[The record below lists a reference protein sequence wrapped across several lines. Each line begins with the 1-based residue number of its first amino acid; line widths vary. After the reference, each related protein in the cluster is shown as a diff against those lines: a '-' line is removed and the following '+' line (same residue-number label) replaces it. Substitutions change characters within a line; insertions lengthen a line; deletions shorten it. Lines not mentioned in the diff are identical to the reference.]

1 LVLNVI
7 VAKNAGFC
15 FGVRRAVEAVYKQL
29 DRPGKVYTYGPIIH
43 NPQVVEELKAKGV
56 VIVEDLYHIEEG
68 TIIIRSHG
76 VPPHVYQQMKEKGL
90 HVVDATCPYVKRV
103 HNLVSKYHSKGY
115 QIVIVGEKEHPEV
128 IGINGW
134 CGNSA
139 FVINDPEQ
147 VESLPHMARACVVAQ
162 TTTSHQKWDAIVE
175 RLHSKVDQLEVFNT
189 ICNTTAVRQAEAEA
203 IAKMVDVM
211 LVIGGKNSSNT
222 RKLYSICKAHCKK
235 TFAIETAKDIDVN
248 AIDPGDKVG
257 ITAGASTPDWII
269 KEVIDMVSQLNEEKT
284 GSTLNEEQR
293 EDAQVSGGQ
302 AVQQEM
308 QNEAL
313 ESRNHDLK
321 GGADKSAPAMENAVQ
336 QEQPEPEMPAME
348 DFEKTVVSLRP
359 GQVVRGTILKITP
372 EEVIV
377 NLGYKSDGV
386 LPISE
391 LTLIDPHTGEVKWH
405 EGDPIDVQVVKIDDG
420 EGNVLLARKSL
431 ERRLACNE
439 LEEGFK
445 SGREFKG
452 ICTEV
457 VKGGVLADVNGIQ
470 VFVPASHLSTR
481 YIEDLNSLV
490 GTTLRLKVLEMD
502 RRRNRVVASQKVILQ
517 EEEEARRRELW
528 DSIQEGQVITGTVK
542 KLTDFG
548 AFVDIGGMDGL
559 VHISDLS
566 WGHIG
571 HPREVVQEN
580 QTITVKVLSVDRERG
595 RIALGYKQILPQ
607 PWDSVGEKYHV
618 GDVVAGK
625 VVRLT
630 HFGAFVELEPGVDGL
645 VHVSEV
651 ADRHI
656 NKAADVLQIGQV
668 VNVKILDVK
677 PEQRRISLSIRE
689 ALREQEEKEAGQVE
703 QAYQNDEGLS
713 VSLGELFPDKLK
725 SKKLK

>member
-1 LVLNVI
+1 M
-7 VAKNAGFC
+7 
-15 FGVRRAVEAVYKQL
+15 EAVYQQL
-29 DRPGKVYTYGPIIH
+29 KKPDNKVYTYGPIIH

-56 VIVEDLYHIEEG
+56 VIAEELEHIEEG
-68 TIIIRSHG
+68 TIVIRSHG
-76 VPPHVYQQMKEKGL
+76 VPPQVYRLMKDKGL
-90 HVVDATCPYVKRV
+90 RVVDATCPYVKRV
-103 HNLVSKYHSKGY
+103 HNVVSKYYSKGY
-115 QIVIVGEKEHPEV
+115 RIIIVGEKEHPEV

-134 CGNSA
+134 CDNSA
-139 FVINDPEQ
+139 VVIDDPAQ
-147 VESLPHMARACVVAQ
+147 VESLPHMDKACVVAQ
-162 TTTSHQKWDAIVE
+162 TTTPHKRWDAIVE
-175 RLHSKVDQLEVFNT
+175 QLYSKVDQLEVFNT
-189 ICNTTAVRQAEAEA
+189 ICNTTSVRQAEAEA

-222 RKLYSICKAHCKK
+222 RKLYSLCKTHCKK

-248 AIDPGDKVG
+248 AIRPGDKVG

-269 KEVIDMVSQLNEEKT
+269 KEVIDMVNELNDGKT
-284 GSTLNEEQR
+284 GGTMNGQPQD
-293 EDAQVSGGQ
+293 DARISQGQ

-313 ESRNHDLK
+313 ESRNHHQESS
-321 GGADKSAPAMENAVQ
+321 ANQSAPAPENAVR

-348 DFEKTVVSLRP
+348 DLEKAMVSLRP

-386 LPISE
+386 LPVSE
-391 LTLIDPHTGEVKWH
+391 LELADPHTGEVKWH

-431 ERRLACNE
+431 ERRLAWNE

-457 VKGGVLADVNGIQ
+457 VKGGVLADINGIQ
-470 VFVPASHLSTR
+470 AFVPASHLSTR
-481 YIEDLNSLV
+481 YVEDLNSFV
-490 GTTLRLKVLEMD
+490 GTALRLKVLEMD
-502 RRRNRVVASQKVILQ
+502 RRRNRVVASQRVILQ
-517 EEEEARRRELW
+517 EEEEARRKALW

-542 KLTDFG
+542 RLTDFG
-548 AFVDIGGMDGL
+548 AFVDIGGVDGL

-566 WGHIG
+566 WGHVS
-571 HPREVVQEN
+571 HPSEVLQEN
-580 QTITVKVLSVDRERG
+580 QPITVKVLSVDREKG
-595 RIALGYKQILPQ
+595 RIALGYKQTLPQ
-607 PWDSVGEKYHV
+607 PWDGVGAKYHI
-618 GDVVAGK
+618 GDIVTGK

-645 VHVSEV
+645 VHVSEIS
-651 ADRHI
+651 DKHI
-656 NKAADVLQIGQV
+656 NKAADVLQVGQV
-668 VNVKILDVK
+668 VNVKILDIK

-689 ALREQEEKEAGQVE
+689 ALREQEEKEARQVE
-703 QAYQNDEGLS
+703 QTHQSGEGLS
-713 VSLGELFPDKLK
+713 INLGELFRDRLK
-725 SKKLK
+725 SENLK